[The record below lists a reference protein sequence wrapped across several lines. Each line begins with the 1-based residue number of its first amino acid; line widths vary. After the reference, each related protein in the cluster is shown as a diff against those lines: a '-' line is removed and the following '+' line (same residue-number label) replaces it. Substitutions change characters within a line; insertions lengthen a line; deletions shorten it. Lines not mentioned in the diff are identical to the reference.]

1 MKKVINGAQRCI
13 SMNRN
18 QVRKEIADAVVNH
31 SMYLLFMNRG
41 LLLTSQIRYGSPK
54 DSTFN
59 VLMNTS
65 SENYELHRYHKEPI
79 CIQKYLQLNQKQ

>member
-1 MKKVINGAQRCI
+1 M

-41 LLLTSQIRYGSPK
+41 LILTTQIRYGSPR
-54 DSTFN
+54 DSTLN
-59 VLMNTS
+59 VLIDTS
-65 SENYELHRYHKEPI
+65 NEDYDLHRYHKRPI
-79 CIQKYLQLNQKQ
+79 CIYKYLQLNQKQ

>member
-18 QVRKEIADAVVNH
+18 QLRKEIVNAVVDH

-41 LLLTSQIRYGSPK
+41 LLLASQIRYGSPR
-54 DSTFN
+54 DAVLN
-59 VLMNTS
+59 VLINTS
-65 SENYELHRYHKEPI
+65 SENYDLHIHHKRPI
-79 CIQKYLQLNQKQ
+79 CIRKYLQLNQKQ